1 MHARP
6 IWLKRFKS
14 LLGEAPDTMI
24 AKLSRKV
31 SCRHSCALHIWLTL
45 PCKFFWGHFALLHT
59 ASIITIVP
67 TWQVSIAGP
76 GVWQVGQTL
85 NNVSNCER
93 KTIYFASVLN
103 YVCRTPEINIQTT
116 YATQVPVIQRTRVR
130 FPAGRP
136 WSCIF
141 HNWSR
146 FGSYNVYLHDTR
158 ISYTYNSDFHLLTT
172 SVNGKYY

>member
-6 IWLKRFKS
+6 IWLKRFKT

-24 AKLSRKV
+24 AKLSRKAFCIILV
-31 SCRHSCALHIWLTL
+31 PSTYGWLCHVNSFL
-45 PCKFFWGHFALLHT
+45 GHFALLHT

-172 SVNGKYY
+172 SVNAKY